1 MKTIDKN
8 LDIQSL
14 LAELKQL
21 EQDLLAATN
30 TEFPAL
36 NNDAYFKEIF
46 AEINDDKGMINDLL
60 VQNREAEQ
68 ELLLAEQ
75 EEAQLAQTKK
85 QLHCQLNE
93 NESNSSLGNRK

>member
-46 AEINDDKGMINDLL
+46 AEINDNKGLINDLL
-60 VQNREAEQ
+60 VQNQEAEQ

-85 QLHCQLNE
+85 QLYYQLNE
-93 NESNSSLGNRK
+93 SGSIPSWKDEK